1 VANNLNNR
9 PIIVDTPGG
18 TILIPDIFRL
28 KGVRWVS
35 PAAVA
40 GHLAQITDANDNPK
54 WNSVA
59 TGPNYV
65 ESDLV
70 KHEKACNGLKVPVLQ
85 SGILYIEIE

>member
-1 VANNLNNR
+1 MANNLNSR
-9 PIIVDTPGG
+9 PIIIDTPGG
-18 TILIPDIFRL
+18 AVLMTDLFRL

-35 PAAVA
+35 PSAVA

-59 TGPNYV
+59 TGANYV

-70 KHEKACNGLKVPVLQ
+70 KHERACNGLKVPVLQ
-85 SGILYIEIE
+85 SGTLYIEIE